1 MINIRF
7 LHKTHILTTF
17 HAQLREAIR
26 RHTFFSPPLITYQA
40 ANPLIIDAGSDRIG

>member
-26 RHTFFSPPLITYQA
+26 RHTFFPLLLSLEA